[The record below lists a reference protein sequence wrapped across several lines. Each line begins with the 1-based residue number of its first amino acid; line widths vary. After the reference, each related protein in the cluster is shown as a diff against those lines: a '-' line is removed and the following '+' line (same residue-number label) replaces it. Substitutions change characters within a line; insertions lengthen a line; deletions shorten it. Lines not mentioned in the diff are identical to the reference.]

1 MGCLG
6 PSWDLGESWPPLGS
20 PLLPSPHSSPAHPCS
35 PRAPA
40 WNPGLAPASAPTLGS
55 AQPSR
60 GATCVV
66 AEAAGEPLADSFP
79 PPLALGLSHP
89 LLASSIH
96 LSQETPAPSPALC
109 PAPVIVTT
117 TTLTAGLTA
126 PPACQTQPRL
136 KKLSAAKPTTPG
148 GRGIQT
154 QRKQI
159 STPTLTASRWV
170 LAPGS
175 TAPEMPTLLST
186 QSLSTCDAPGT
197 WPWRHSTFLLALDRW
212 PLSPHPPGH
221 LESGQAPPP

>member
-1 MGCLG
+1 MSRSSGANRPG
-6 PSWDLGESWPPLGS
+6 PLAGADGWDAWVPAGDLGESWPPLGS

-66 AEAAGEPLADSFP
+66 AEAAAEPLADSFP

-109 PAPVIVTT
+109 PCTSNSDDDNTNRRTHSTTCVPDPAPVKEAVHSYTDCT
-117 TTLTAGLTA
+117 RWTWDSNPDKADLDSHLD
-126 PPACQTQPRL
+126 RL
-136 KKLSAAKPTTPG
+136 KVG
-148 GRGIQT
+148 
-154 QRKQI
+154 
-159 STPTLTASRWV
+159 
-170 LAPGS
+170 PGS
-175 TAPEMPTLLST
+175 RKCS
-186 QSLSTCDAPGT
+186 S
-197 WPWRHSTFLLALDRW
+197 
-212 PLSPHPPGH
+212 
-221 LESGQAPPP
+221 